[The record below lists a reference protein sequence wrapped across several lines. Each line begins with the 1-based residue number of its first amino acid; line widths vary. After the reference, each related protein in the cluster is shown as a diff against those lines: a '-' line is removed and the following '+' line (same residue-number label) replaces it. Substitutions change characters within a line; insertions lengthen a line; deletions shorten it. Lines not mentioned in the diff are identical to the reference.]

1 MITEEKVEI
10 FTDFCDEKFES
21 DQLLSEEQDSNKT
34 RSHVKKL
41 RSIKFSKSPS
51 LKFSTRRSKP
61 HFRNIGIELFCEEEN
76 SPSST
81 TSSRFSQKSAPPLIR
96 RSSFKSGKRILARMS
111 SKKLKK
117 KSTDLNQMKLSNEVE
132 DEKRRTSLA
141 YSKSK
146 SISPGQKSSPR
157 TLTRKL
163 SLKPLRFSPTK
174 SKKSPLKSHSG
185 VSRFPDLSVERATCS
200 SILKDSK
207 FHDTL
212 QGFESIE
219 NSAMKVCTFSYCSL
233 HGHRHANVPPLKRF
247 ISMRR
252 RSMKNQRSTRGET
265 RAACK
270 ERSSGK
276 GKKESLALLVEEVDR
291 ENELGGYGEEEAKIN
306 DFVEKLVG
314 ETSNPLS
321 HIDENRNQV
330 CEFPIVEPNSA
341 PVETSTVSPSS
352 DELEMDSR
360 SVGESKERNECLYA
374 SPRKLEAKDEKENLE
389 PADGFFRFPPTKDS
403 ELNGNKDMGTSRMQ
417 VQLKDQKYVRMW
429 RLMYKH
435 TVKGVSGTVE
445 NQVPFDN
452 VDKAEQVKEAEVVL
466 EPNDSQVL
474 QDAMVESG
482 NADAGK
488 QQMELYQNDAVKL
501 VQEAFDEILL
511 PEIQDDRSVT
521 SGVSSDQEILEQGND
536 GGISKDEKTP
546 SKWGGKSGSKSWSNL
561 KKILVLKRFV
571 KALEKV
577 KKINPREPSYLPLQ
591 PDPEA
596 EKVNLRRQTS
606 EERKNAEEW
615 MLDYALQK
623 VISKLDPPQQR
634 RVAMLVKAFE
644 TVLPP
649 SDLKTSPRL
658 SLAEHSQVDRV
669 QSCISSFVQ
678 IGEKSGK
685 ESDENEYAE
694 EFPKLEDIERE
705 EDVSIDQQD
714 SSNSSDELNSVDIV
728 STFHEALQ
736 DEHVQVAPEQID
748 ANLRTEETKLDDT
761 NTSVTNAI
769 AASKEENG
777 VTEESESDCQN
788 DAAQDAQ
795 SEQQS
800 YTKLWSLVYKH
811 MSSANDGTEL
821 SDEVDEKRLDNAKTM
836 ERNVDMNMKDDTAD
850 DQKAALRRIEAI
862 KLIEKAIDDILLP
875 ENQDNSGSTN
885 CVSTNENSREED
897 RKEAEEFKVP
907 DFENRADDDITP
919 KEEEEEKAST
929 EPKMSRSWSNLKK
942 MILLKR
948 FIKALENVK
957 KFTPRGPRFLPL
969 EAGQESEKVNLKHQ
983 DTDERKN
990 AEEWMLDY
998 AIQQAV
1004 TKLTPARKRK
1014 VKLLVEAF
1022 ETVTPGI
1029 RR

>member
-1 MITEEKVEI
+1 
-10 FTDFCDEKFES
+10 
-21 DQLLSEEQDSNKT
+21 
-34 RSHVKKL
+34 
-41 RSIKFSKSPS
+41 
-51 LKFSTRRSKP
+51 
-61 HFRNIGIELFCEEEN
+61 
-76 SPSST
+76 
-81 TSSRFSQKSAPPLIR
+81 
-96 RSSFKSGKRILARMS
+96 
-111 SKKLKK
+111 
-117 KSTDLNQMKLSNEVE
+117 
-132 DEKRRTSLA
+132 
-141 YSKSK
+141 
-146 SISPGQKSSPR
+146 
-157 TLTRKL
+157 
-163 SLKPLRFSPTK
+163 
-174 SKKSPLKSHSG
+174 
-185 VSRFPDLSVERATCS
+185 
-200 SILKDSK
+200 
-207 FHDTL
+207 
-212 QGFESIE
+212 
-219 NSAMKVCTFSYCSL
+219 
-233 HGHRHANVPPLKRF
+233 
-247 ISMRR
+247 
-252 RSMKNQRSTRGET
+252 
-265 RAACK
+265 
-270 ERSSGK
+270 
-276 GKKESLALLVEEVDR
+276 
-291 ENELGGYGEEEAKIN
+291 
-306 DFVEKLVG
+306 
-314 ETSNPLS
+314 
-321 HIDENRNQV
+321 
-330 CEFPIVEPNSA
+330 
-341 PVETSTVSPSS
+341 
-352 DELEMDSR
+352 
-360 SVGESKERNECLYA
+360 
-374 SPRKLEAKDEKENLE
+374 
-389 PADGFFRFPPTKDS
+389 
-403 ELNGNKDMGTSRMQ
+403 MQ

-452 VDKAEQVKEAEVVL
+452 VDNVEQVKEAEVVL

-474 QDAMVESG
+474 QDAMVESS

-649 SDLKTSPRL
+649 SDLKSSPRL
-658 SLAEHSQVDRV
+658 SLAEHSQVDKV

-678 IGEKSGK
+678 TGEKSGK

-748 ANLRTEETKLDDT
+748 ASLRTEETKLDET

-800 YTKLWSLVYKH
+800 YTKLWSL
-811 MSSANDGTEL
+811 MI
-821 SDEVDEKRLDNAKTM
+821 
-836 ERNVDMNMKDDTAD
+836 
-850 DQKAALRRIEAI
+850 RRQLLVIEAI